1 MIILHVTC
9 AEDEEARKI
18 GEALLT
24 ARLVSCVRRSLVTT
38 SNWWDGEIEHHEE
51 VLLTME
57 SREEKFDAIEK
68 VVKSLHSYE
77 TFVLT
82 AVPVLKT
89 TVGVEKW
96 LDEELANN

>member
-18 GEALLT
+18 GEALLA

-38 SNWWDGEIEHHEE
+38 SNWWDGEIENHEE

-68 VVKSLHSYE
+68 VIKNLHSYE